1 MPPRMARKKARQ
13 LETFDGIQSRFLP
26 QWSGQKRKNI
36 TTDDTTSSTGS
47 STQRIEKRSRL
58 FNTPGNFWV
67 HFFLSKSNVYKK

>member
-13 LETFDGIQSRFLP
+13 LETFDGIQPRFLP

-36 TTDDTTSSTGS
+36 TTDDTASSTGS

-58 FNTPGNFWV
+58 FNTPVIFGFI
-67 HFFLSKSNVYKK
+67 FFFK